1 MKKKGFTLIELLV
14 VIAIIAI
21 LAAILLPALARARE
35 AARRSSCQNNLK
47 QMGIIIKMFTG
58 ENPGEYYPYM
68 MVRYN
73 EAYSRA
79 QNNTISVWS
88 DIDGGQLFPEYMTD
102 PNLVICPSEAEG
114 AEKIDNQKL
123 IAQCIV
129 NGFSGCSGFFQ
140 RVDTSWGTTVAGSDS
155 KTPPPVKALGLARIA
170 DNSSGWWFRTTNYSY
185 SYRPHLINPIW
196 TVAIEDMEIISVCL
210 DSSDS
215 TASALSSEG
224 AADWNSQAESIDIQL
239 QVFGGGD
246 EVSSPFLRE
255 GISRFLITDV
265 TNPAS
270 AAKAE
275 SEVPVYWDC
284 ARGAEA
290 VGTTPGSIFAPS
302 SDMYFDEMNHI
313 PGGSNVL
320 YMDGHVEFVRFFADP
335 GSKNWPFTENGVN
348 HAYF

>member
-58 ENPGEYYPYM
+58 ESSGEYYPYM

-73 EAYSRA
+73 QPYSRA
-79 QNNTISVWS
+79 TANTISVWS
-88 DIDGGQLFPEYMTD
+88 DIDGGQLFPEYLTD
-102 PNLVICPSEAEG
+102 PNIIVCPSEAEG
-114 AEKIDNQKL
+114 SEKIDKDRN
-123 IAQCIV
+123 IASCLA
-129 NGFSGCSGFFQ
+129 GTGCSFFYQ
-140 RVDTSWGTTVAGSDS
+140 VDSSWGGTTAGLDK
-155 KTPPPVKALGLARIA
+155 KTPPAMKAAGQARIA
-170 DNSSGWWFRTTNYSY
+170 STSAGWWFRTTNYSY
-185 SYRPHLINPIW
+185 SYRPHLINPLW
-196 TVAIEDMEIISVCL
+196 TVDIADMELISVCL
-210 DSSDS
+210 DSDDATAGTFGSD
-215 TASALSSEG
+215 G
-224 AADWNSQAESIDIQL
+224 AADWNSMGEDIDIAL
-239 QVFGGGD
+239 TVYGGGVD
-246 EVSSPFLRE
+246 VTSLWMRE
-255 GISRFLITDV
+255 GVSRFLITDV

-270 AAKAE
+270 SAKAE

-290 VGTTPGSIFAPS
+290 TGSTLGSIFTPAPGQ
-302 SDMYFDEMNHI
+302 YVGEMNHI

-320 YMDGHVEFVRFFADP
+320 YMDGHVEFVRFFAEP